1 MKSDQSYNGLIM
13 HFKKELDELTTVW
26 AQEEEKTSMMQ
37 KLLSSLFEEVHDMES
52 HQNQIE
58 KMVSKNKQDVSE
70 KLSQLR
76 RESVLLQNMTKKIED
91 DQVQVSQELRDN
103 Q

>member
-1 MKSDQSYNGLIM
+1 MTALKTVLRQVDKSNMFLQQHVPPLHENQKKYNKALRKLMKSDQSYNGLIM

-52 HQNQIE
+52 H
-58 KMVSKNKQDVSE
+58 
-70 KLSQLR
+70 
-76 RESVLLQNMTKKIED
+76 
-91 DQVQVSQELRDN
+91 
-103 Q
+103 